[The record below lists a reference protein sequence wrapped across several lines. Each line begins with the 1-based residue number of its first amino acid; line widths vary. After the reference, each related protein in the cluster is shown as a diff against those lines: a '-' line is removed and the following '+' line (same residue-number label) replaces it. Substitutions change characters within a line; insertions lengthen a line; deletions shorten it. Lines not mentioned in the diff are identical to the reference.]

1 MVMAVG
7 TVKLFEAP
15 NEKEKEE
22 PVWYCCCFCGCDL
35 KKKQIN
41 KKCFS

>member
-22 PVWYCCCFCGCDL
+22 RIVVVFVVV
-35 KKKQIN
+35 I
-41 KKCFS
+41 